1 MMMMM
6 MMMVRMMKMV
16 VVLVG
21 VAMDGPASL
30 QLVSEDALLFFLGIG
45 DGIPPTIH
53 RKMKLLCYGLDASLL
68 RRV

>member
-6 MMMVRMMKMV
+6 MMMVGMLMMV

-53 RKMKLLCYGLDASLL
+53 R
-68 RRV
+68 